1 MSKLRKVTGYKRFL
15 HYAACFGA
23 SVVIIGALF
32 KIMHWP
38 GASIMLIAGLGTEA
52 LIFTLYGFDVPH
64 EEVDWTLVYP
74 ELAGIGTHEEGEG
87 ESEGSDLPV
96 TQQLDNMLE
105 EAKIGPEL
113 IESLG
118 QGMRN
123 LAETANKL
131 SDITNA
137 QEVTNEYVNSV
148 RNASESVSSLADTYQ
163 RAARSVED
171 LANSNGAGLSIGENL
186 NSVAKNLA
194 ALNATYEL
202 QLQGSRQHLEAT
214 NKFYDG
220 LAELMKNLHDS
231 VEDTRKYRAEMATL
245 SNNLSALNTIY
256 GNMLSAMNYKG

>member
-38 GASIMLIAGLGTEA
+38 GASVMLIAGLGTEA
-52 LIFTLYGFDVPH
+52 LIFSLYGFDVPH

-74 ELAGIGTHEEGEG
+74 ELAGIGTSEGE
-87 ESEGSDLPV
+87 ENSQSDLPV

-131 SDITNA
+131 SDLSNA
-137 QEVTNEYVNSV
+137 QEATNEYVNSV
-148 RNASESVSSLADTYQ
+148 KNASTSVSNLADTYK
-163 RAARSVED
+163 RAAQTVES
-171 LANSNGAGLSIGENL
+171 LANSNGSTQSFGENL
-186 NSVAKNLA
+186 NSVSKNLA

-202 QLQGSRQHLEAT
+202 QLQASREHLETT
-214 NKFYDG
+214 NRFYSG
-220 LAELMKNLHDS
+220 LAELMKNLSES
-231 VEDTRKYRAEMATL
+231 VEDTRKYRNEIHAL

>member
-74 ELAGIGTHEEGEG
+74 ELAGIGTHEEGE
-87 ESEGSDLPV
+87 EAGSDLPV

-105 EAKIGPEL
+105 QAKIGPEL

-118 QGMRN
+118 AGMKN

-137 QEVTNEYVNSV
+137 QEATNEYVRSV
-148 RNASESVSSLADTYQ
+148 KNASDSVSSLAETYQ

-171 LANSNGAGLSIGENL
+171 LANTNGVGQSIGENL

-214 NKFYDG
+214 NKFYDS

-231 VEDTRKYRAEMATL
+231 VEDTRKYRTEMANL